1 MSAATSLTSAAERAP
16 SGSGSSSTLTES
28 DIFLNQTDALAPSLT
43 SVGKYRVFLALCLR
57 LVVAITNFER
67 GDDPGREKLKL

>member
-1 MSAATSLTSAAERAP
+1 
-16 SGSGSSSTLTES
+16 
-28 DIFLNQTDALAPSLT
+28 
-43 SVGKYRVFLALCLR
+43 LCLR

>member
-1 MSAATSLTSAAERAP
+1 HAR
-16 SGSGSSSTLTES
+16 TE
-28 DIFLNQTDALAPSLT
+28 
-43 SVGKYRVFLALCLR
+43 VFLALCLR